1 MEQLEIGGNKSV
13 RSIQTD
19 IIKSEWQ
26 VILSGPCYLND
37 IDGLISLSLMA
48 TTKKRREKAPMVS
61 VWYLENLYT
70 GLDVISKKSSQH
82 RVIDLHQQQ
91 DNDLISR
98 HLVQKCIVHLHPNTI
113 SMKIC
118 PINRDCF
125 CVENMPKIIY
135 HIRLD

>member
-48 TTKKRREKAPMVS
+48 TTKKREKAPMVS
-61 VWYLENLYT
+61 V
-70 GLDVISKKSSQH
+70 
-82 RVIDLHQQQ
+82 
-91 DNDLISR
+91 
-98 HLVQKCIVHLHPNTI
+98 
-113 SMKIC
+113 
-118 PINRDCF
+118 
-125 CVENMPKIIY
+125 
-135 HIRLD
+135 

>member
-26 VILSGPCYLND
+26 VILSGPCNLND

-48 TTKKRREKAPMVS
+48 TKKKKRRLLRFLFDI
-61 VWYLENLYT
+61 WRIYTQDWILYQRNL
-70 GLDVISKKSSQH
+70 SQH

-125 CVENMPKIIY
+125 CIENMPKIIY

>member
-26 VILSGPCYLND
+26 VILSGPCILND

-61 VWYLENLYT
+61 V
-70 GLDVISKKSSQH
+70 
-82 RVIDLHQQQ
+82 
-91 DNDLISR
+91 
-98 HLVQKCIVHLHPNTI
+98 
-113 SMKIC
+113 
-118 PINRDCF
+118 
-125 CVENMPKIIY
+125 
-135 HIRLD
+135 